1 MQGVWAASEELDCG
15 MVYYK
20 VTWCLVSSSPNLLMS
35 NLSTLFQGSFYE
47 TLIVCNYAVA
57 GNLLGSAMYEAG
69 SACSSCPARTSLLQ
83 GVISQL

>member
-1 MQGVWAASEELDCG
+1 MQDVWAASEELDCG

-35 NLSTLFQGSFYE
+35 NLSTSFQGSFYE

-69 SACSSCPARTSLLQ
+69 SACASCPAGYSCDDGLCAKA
-83 GVISQL
+83 